1 MHENKEGDEKRNDIR
16 NTNSLGTPIPGKPK
30 SKIQKPI
37 CYFPISCV
45 SIHSSP
51 THCGCRNISQK
62 GQTSNRPRVRK
73 TVYAKNEI
81 PSMNLDDGKNRK
93 DENQGRRRITNRFL
107 RLHQTVYVY
116 SLVQIKTP
124 GQSKKRQS
132 LFCLVVNV
140 KTYRIPSSFKLA
152 SVPSPFPSSHLH
164 RSIPARSVEAL
175 RGWHVQYEINPT
187 QTRREDR
194 TDRSCAV
201 NICFCFCLARKSME
215 TVNAKRC
222 GKDEKSTIER
232 NSLRCHFLGFRLS
245 FLSCPPTTP
254 EITPL
259 PPFDSSLVGDERP
272 LGPSSG
278 GTSFLCTE

>member
-1 MHENKEGDEKRNDIR
+1 MISEIQIP
-16 NTNSLGTPIPGKPK
+16 LGTPIPGKPK

-37 CYFPISCV
+37 CYFPIICV
-45 SIHSSP
+45 SHPFQSNALRMPVYLAKRPNVKP
-51 THCGCRNISQK
+51 TQSTK
-62 GQTSNRPRVRK
+62 DGQRE
-73 TVYAKNEI
+73 NEI

-93 DENQGRRRITNRFL
+93 DENQERRRTTNRFL

-132 LFCLVVNV
+132 LFCLVINV

-187 QTRREDR
+187 QTRREDE

-201 NICFCFCLARKSME
+201 NICFCPM
-215 TVNAKRC
+215 
-222 GKDEKSTIER
+222 
-232 NSLRCHFLGFRLS
+232 
-245 FLSCPPTTP
+245 P
-254 EITPL
+254 
-259 PPFDSSLVGDERP
+259 RP
-272 LGPSSG
+272 
-278 GTSFLCTE
+278 